1 MTTSLTESYKGE
13 IYMFQANILILDDE
27 VAIAEMVEIILHKEG
42 FTNIDIANS
51 YTEATRLKNNSNYD
65 LYILDIMLP
74 DGSGL
79 DLAKEIRQTSNAP
92 IFFLT
97 AKASDADTL
106 KGFIHGADDYITK
119 PFNPMEL
126 AARVKAQMKRY
137 VNTRKQ
143 ERHFID
149 VGRFQ
154 FDSKSAT
161 LIVDG
166 ENVPI
171 NGKQLQ
177 LLQFFCEHPNHVFS
191 KDQLYEHVWGID
203 SLIDDNTIMVHIRR
217 LREKIEVNPSRPVY
231 LQTIRGIGYK
241 LQTEEN

>member
-1 MTTSLTESYKGE
+1 
-13 IYMFQANILILDDE
+13 MFQANIFVLDDE

-42 FTNIDIANS
+42 FINVDMYTNF
-51 YTEATRLKNNSNYD
+51 TEANKQVNKKNYD

-74 DGSGL
+74 DGSGY
-79 DLAKEIRQTSNAP
+79 DLAKEIRRHSNAP

-97 AKASDADTL
+97 AKTSDADTL
-106 KGFIHGADDYITK
+106 KGFIYGADDYITK

-137 VNTRKQ
+137 CSTSHIQ
-143 ERHFID
+143 HDIHDFE
-149 VGRFQ
+149 RFQ
-154 FDSKSAT
+154 LNTNAAT

-166 ENVPI
+166 EQIPI

-177 LLQFFCEHPNHVFS
+177 LLQFFCEHPNQVFS
-191 KDQLYEHVWGID
+191 KDQLYEQVWGID
-203 SLIDDNTIMVHIRR
+203 SFIDDNTIMVHIRR
-217 LREKIEVNPSRPVY
+217 LREKIEVNPSKPIY

-241 LQTEEN
+241 LQSKEVASR